1 MSEETAV
8 LQMIRLLPMVE
19 ALHEETLRLA
29 NMGGGHAPDYFV
41 TRLNAHVQKV
51 AEVTADE
58 FLRGLTLAP
67 AEAATNEQKMEQV
80 TGAASELQ
88 AYLRQRIGITMGV
101 KGGNAFSLAPNYTG
115 CHFAAGVPEETQE
128 EE

>member
-1 MSEETAV
+1 MSEEAAV

-41 TRLNAHVQKV
+41 ARLNAHVERV
-51 AEVTADE
+51 AELTADE
-58 FLRGLTLAP
+58 FLRGLTLGP
-67 AEAATNEQKMEQV
+67 EAVATNEQKMEQV

-88 AYLRQRIGITMGV
+88 AYLRQRIGITMGG
-101 KGGNAFSLAPNYTG
+101 KGGNTFGLAPHYTG
-115 CHFAAGVPEETQE
+115 CHFAAGVPEERPE